1 MNRRRRSRGS
11 ARGGVGRRRPSI
23 ADKKRRAACKRIS
36 KLASRRSSTANS
48 ESPSG
53 ILGRQR
59 RWIAPP
65 IGTMACQPS
74 GPWRNSPPGT
84 PVRSRLYRPAS
95 SREDAPR
102 SDRTVDRASG
112 AQKIGCL
119 SKALCGSAAKRKP
132 PFQSKSLCRVAQSL
146 RALKALI
153 ISLVVGITAEP
164 LPSNVHQ
171 FSIPEI

>member
-1 MNRRRRSRGS
+1 MSRRRRWRGS

-23 ADKKRRAACKRIS
+23 ADKKRCAACKRTS
-36 KLASRRSSTANS
+36 KFASRRSSTANS

-65 IGTMACQPS
+65 SGRMPCHPS

-84 PVRSRLYRPAS
+84 LVRLRLYWSISPGEDT
-95 SREDAPR
+95 SRR
-102 SDRTVDRASG
+102 DRTVDKASG

-119 SKALCGSAAKRKP
+119 SKAFCGSAAKREP
-132 PFQSKSLCRVAQSL
+132 PLLSKSLCRAAQSL
-146 RALKALI
+146 CIFKVPKI
-153 ISLVVGITAEP
+153 TLVVGITA
-164 LPSNVHQ
+164 
-171 FSIPEI
+171 

>member
-1 MNRRRRSRGS
+1 MKRWRRWRGS
-11 ARGGVGRRRPSI
+11 VSGGVPRRRPSI

-53 ILGRQR
+53 ITGRQR

-65 IGTMACQPS
+65 SGTIACHPS
-74 GPWRNSPPGT
+74 GPRRNSQPGT
-84 PVRSRLYRPAS
+84 TVRSRLYCSVSPG
-95 SREDAPR
+95 EDASR

-119 SKALCGSAAKRKP
+119 SKGFCGSAAKRKP
-132 PFQSKSLCRVAQSL
+132 PLLSKSLCRVAQSL
-146 RALKALI
+146 RVLKALI
-153 ISLVVGITAEP
+153 ITLVVGITA
-164 LPSNVHQ
+164 
-171 FSIPEI
+171 